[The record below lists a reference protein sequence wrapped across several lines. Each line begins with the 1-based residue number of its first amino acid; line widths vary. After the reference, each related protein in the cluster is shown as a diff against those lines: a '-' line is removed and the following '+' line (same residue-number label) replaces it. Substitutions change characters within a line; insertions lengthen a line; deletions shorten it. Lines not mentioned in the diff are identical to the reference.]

1 MSEYTAEACFKELQ
15 PTLREIS
22 RLVKSAPIS
31 EQDRNGLAIMI
42 LADVAGMALGVIGLE
57 ATPANLEELGRFMAA
72 AFERKGVNS

>member
-1 MSEYTAEACFKELQ
+1 MSHYTAEACFQELQ

-42 LADVAGMALGVIGLE
+42 LADVAGMTLGLIGLE
-57 ATPANLEELGRFMAA
+57 ATPENIAELGQFMAA
-72 AFERKGVNS
+72 AFQRKGMNS